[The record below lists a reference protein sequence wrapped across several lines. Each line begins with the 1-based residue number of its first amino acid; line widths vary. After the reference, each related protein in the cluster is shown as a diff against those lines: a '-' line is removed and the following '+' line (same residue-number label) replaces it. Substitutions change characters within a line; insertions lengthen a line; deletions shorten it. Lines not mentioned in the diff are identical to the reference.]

1 MDTFRLILMLISQ
14 HMSYTISWLSQR
26 LTDCN
31 FYSHVRSS
39 HSTIYETDRR
49 QETFEKN
56 GSALREVRLP
66 SLLWNQR
73 CRIWTCFAPS
83 LPTGFTN
90 SSFHP
95 PSPLAPSLSFLLS
108 LTLTKWAISL
118 VGGFY
123 LQPGRMQT
131 CRGLLCFGGL
141 CTCQSICKR
150 EATSETCTTR
160 KSFPRPHTR
169 SKARVLIGY
178 QSTAAQ
184 FSSNAFVWGRKDP
197 AQHKHSATDL
207 MCTCT
212 HIDTQRH
219 KWASWF
225 AILM

>member
-14 HMSYTISWLSQR
+14 HTSCTIFWSDWLTQR
-26 LTDCN
+26 LTDYN
-31 FYSHVRSS
+31 FYSDLRSS
-39 HSTIYETDRR
+39 HSTINETDRR

-56 GSALREVRLP
+56 GSALCEVTLP

-90 SSFHP
+90 SPFHP
-95 PSPLAPSLSFLLS
+95 SFPHSSLPIFLTVTYTYKVGHFDGGRLLS
-108 LTLTKWAISL
+108 
-118 VGGFY
+118 

-131 CRGLLCFGGL
+131 WRGLLCSRGL

-150 EATSETCTTR
+150 EATSETCTIR
-160 KSFPRPHTR
+160 KSFSRPHTS

-184 FSSNAFVWGRKDP
+184 FSSNAFV
-197 AQHKHSATDL
+197 
-207 MCTCT
+207 
-212 HIDTQRH
+212 
-219 KWASWF
+219 
-225 AILM
+225 